1 MYEPQGV
8 VFLGVEKGDRRT
20 SFSGNIRAPKDFVE
34 KLNWTFKNG
43 VDFTREVYTDY
54 NATMD
59 TYYVIGRD
67 GIIRYISPV
76 VSFELG
82 AINVEAIAAEI
93 EDALDDP
100 VPVESVTWSSIK
112 KLLP

>member
-1 MYEPQGV
+1 MYEPDGV
-8 VFLGVEKGDRRT
+8 VFLGVEKGDRRP
-20 SFSGNIRAPKDFVE
+20 SFSGNIRDPKDFVV
-34 KLNWTFKNG
+34 KLDWTFKNG
-43 VDFTREVYTDY
+43 VDFTEEVYTAY
-54 NATMD
+54 EGIMD

-67 GIIRYISPV
+67 GTIRYISPV
-76 VSFELG
+76 VGFEQG
-82 AINVEAIAAEI
+82 AINVEAIAHEI